1 MKKELRPTGVTR
13 KALAEGTPIRTPT
26 KRSFCIREPKTA
38 PAKFKCLMV
47 AEVMGRELGLHL
59 D

>member
-1 MKKELRPTGVTR
+1 M
-13 KALAEGTPIRTPT
+13 AEGTPIRTPT